1 MLELRHL
8 QTLSALRAHGSLAA
22 AADELHVTASAVSHQ
37 LKELENYYGVKL
49 VNRRTRPLTFTPA
62 GNVVLK
68 LADSI
73 LPQVIRTKNNLK
85 RLAHGQ
91 AGRLRLASE
100 CHSCFDWLMPILN
113 QFRREWSDVELDF
126 ATGFEP
132 EPHHLLN
139 EGDIDLLITTS
150 DLDLEGIC
158 YQPLFTYESR
168 LVLSPTHPLASKESI
183 VPTDLMDQTL
193 IAYPV
198 EAKRLDVIAKFMAP
212 ANVNFAKIRTTEL
225 TAMLIQLVAS
235 ERGVAALPDWV
246 AAEYEKKGWVVTR
259 PLISPDL
266 ESNKDARSF
275 RGNYNKP
282 GVYCQLFAATREKS
296 QDVAYMQGFAKL
308 LDELVKP

>member
-8 QTLSALRAHGSLAA
+8 NTLTALRAHGSLAA

-37 LKELENYYGVKL
+37 LKELENYYDISL

-62 GNVVLK
+62 GKTVLA

-73 LPQVIRTKNNLK
+73 MPQVTRTKANLK

-113 QFRREWSDVELDF
+113 HYRREWSDVELDF

-132 EPHHLLN
+132 EPHHLLQ

-150 DLDLEGIC
+150 NLPIEGIS
-158 YQPLFTYESR
+158 YQPLFEYESR
-168 LVLSPTHPLASKESI
+168 LVLSPTHDLAEQPFI
-183 VPTDLMDQTL
+183 HAQDLVAETL

-198 EAKRLDVIAKFMAP
+198 EAKRLDIIANFMTP
-212 ANVNFAKIRTTEL
+212 EDVNFKAIRTTEL

-246 AAEYEKKGWVVTR
+246 VSEYEKKGWVVSR
-259 PLISPDL
+259 PLG
-266 ESNKDARSF
+266 K
-275 RGNYNKP
+275 
-282 GVYCQLFAATREKS
+282 GVYCQLYAATRTAS
-296 QDVAYMQGFAKL
+296 QDIAYMQGFASL
-308 LDELVKP
+308 LEGIVKPV

>member
-8 QTLSALRAHGSLAA
+8 NTLTALRAHGSLAA

-37 LKELENYYGVKL
+37 LKELENYYDIRL

-62 GNVVLK
+62 GKTVLA

-73 LPQVIRTKNNLK
+73 MPQVTRTKANLK

-113 QFRREWSDVELDF
+113 HYRREWSDVELDF

-132 EPHHLLN
+132 EPHHLLK

-150 DLDLEGIC
+150 NLPIEGIS
-158 YQPLFTYESR
+158 YQPLFEYESR
-168 LVLSPTHPLASKESI
+168 LVLSPTHDLAEQPFI
-183 VPTDLMDQTL
+183 HAQDLVAETL

-198 EAKRLDVIAKFMAP
+198 EAKRLDIIANFMTPEAVSFK
-212 ANVNFAKIRTTEL
+212 AIRTTEL

-246 AAEYEKKGWVVTR
+246 VSEYEKKGWVVSR
-259 PLISPDL
+259 PLG
-266 ESNKDARSF
+266 K
-275 RGNYNKP
+275 
-282 GVYCQLFAATREKS
+282 GVYCQLYAATRTAS
-296 QDVAYMQGFAKL
+296 QDIAYMQGFASL
-308 LDELVKP
+308 LEGILKPV

>member
-8 QTLSALRAHGSLAA
+8 QTLTALRAHGSLAT

-37 LKELENYYGVKL
+37 LKELENYYDISL

-62 GNVVLK
+62 GKTVLA
-68 LADSI
+68 LADNI
-73 LPQVIRTKNNLK
+73 LPQVTRTKANLK
-85 RLAHGQ
+85 RLAYGQ

-113 QFRREWSDVELDF
+113 QYRREWSDVELDF

-132 EPHHLLN
+132 EPHHLLL

-150 DLDLEGIC
+150 NLPIDGLS
-158 YQPLFTYESR
+158 YQPLFEYESR
-168 LVLSPTHPLASKESI
+168 LVLSPTHNLAEQSF
-183 VPTDLMDQTL
+183 VTPDDLTEETL

-198 EAKRLDVIAKFMAP
+198 EAKRLDIIAKFMTP
-212 ANVNFAKIRTTEL
+212 ADASFKKMRTTEL

-246 AAEYEKKGWVVTR
+246 VSEYEKKGWVVSR
-259 PLISPDL
+259 PLG
-266 ESNKDARSF
+266 E
-275 RGNYNKP
+275 
-282 GVYCQLFAATREKS
+282 GVYCQLYAATRTAS
-296 QDVAYMQGFAKL
+296 NDTAYMQGFASL
-308 LDELVKP
+308 LAGIVKPV

>member
-8 QTLSALRAHGSLAA
+8 QTLTALRAHGSLAA

-37 LKELENYYGVKL
+37 LKELENYYDISL

-62 GNVVLK
+62 GKTVLA
-68 LADSI
+68 LADSV
-73 LPQVIRTKNNLK
+73 LPQVTRTKANLK
-85 RLAHGQ
+85 RLAYGQ

-113 QFRREWSDVELDF
+113 QYRREWSDVELDF

-132 EPHHLLN
+132 EPHHLLL

-150 DLDLEGIC
+150 NLPLDGLS
-158 YQPLFTYESR
+158 YQPLFEYESR
-168 LVLSPTHPLASKESI
+168 LVLSPTHDLAEHAFVMPEDLVKE
-183 VPTDLMDQTL
+183 TL

-198 EAKRLDVIAKFMAP
+198 EAKRLDIIAKFMTP
-212 ANVNFAKIRTTEL
+212 ANASFKKMRTTEL

-246 AAEYEKKGWVVTR
+246 VAEYEKKGWVVSR
-259 PLISPDL
+259 PL
-266 ESNKDARSF
+266 
-275 RGNYNKP
+275 GN
-282 GVYCQLFAATREKS
+282 GVHCQLYAATRTAS
-296 QDVAYMQGFAKL
+296 NDTAFMQGFANL
-308 LDELVKP
+308 LAGIVKPI

>member
-8 QTLSALRAHGSLAA
+8 KTLTALRAHGSLAA

-37 LKELENYYGVKL
+37 LKELENYYDISL

-62 GNVVLK
+62 GKIVLA

-73 LPQVIRTKNNLK
+73 LPQVTRTKTNLK

-113 QFRREWSDVELDF
+113 RYRRDWADVELDF

-132 EPHHLLN
+132 EPHHLLM

-150 DLDLEGIC
+150 NLPIEGIS
-158 YQPLFTYESR
+158 YQPLFEYESR
-168 LVLSPTHPLASKESI
+168 LVISPTHELANLATIS
-183 VPTDLMDQTL
+183 PNDLVDEVL

-198 EAKRLDVIAKFMAP
+198 EAKRLDIIANFMAP
-212 ANVNFAKIRTTEL
+212 ANVSFNNIRTTEL

-246 AAEYEKKGWVVTR
+246 VADYEKKGWVVSR
-259 PLISPDL
+259 PLGS
-266 ESNKDARSF
+266 
-275 RGNYNKP
+275 
-282 GVYCQLFAATREKS
+282 GVYCQLYAATRTAS
-296 QDVAYMQGFAKL
+296 QNLAYMQGFSAL
-308 LDELVKP
+308 LDNLVKPVI

>member
-8 QTLSALRAHGSLAA
+8 KTLTALRAHGSLAA

-37 LKELENYYGVKL
+37 LKELENYYDVSL

-62 GNVVLK
+62 GKAVLK

-73 LPQVIRTKNNLK
+73 LPQVTRTKANLR

-113 QFRREWSDVELDF
+113 QYRREWSDVELDF

-132 EPHHLLN
+132 EPHHLLL
-139 EGDIDLLITTS
+139 EGDIDLLITAS
-150 DLDLEGIC
+150 NLEITGVD
-158 YQPLFTYESR
+158 YQPLFEYESR
-168 LVLSPTHPLASKESI
+168 LVLSPTHPLAAESAPI
-183 VPTDLMDQTL
+183 QPSQLVDETL

-198 EAKRLDVIAKFMAP
+198 EAKRLDIIAKFMTP
-212 ANVNFAKIRTTEL
+212 AEVSFKQVRTTDL

-246 AAEYEKKGWVVTR
+246 VAEYEKKGWVVSR
-259 PLISPDL
+259 PLGTGI
-266 ESNKDARSF
+266 
-275 RGNYNKP
+275 
-282 GVYCQLFAATREKS
+282 YCQLYAATRTAS
-296 QDVAYMQGFAKL
+296 RDTAYMQGFANL
-308 LDELVKP
+308 LEGLVKPVNL

>member
-8 QTLSALRAHGSLAA
+8 NTLTALRAHGSLAA

-37 LKELENYYGVKL
+37 LKELENYYDISL

-62 GNVVLK
+62 GKMVLA

-73 LPQVIRTKNNLK
+73 MPQVTRTKSNLK

-113 QFRREWSDVELDF
+113 HYRREWSDVELDF

-132 EPHHLLN
+132 EPHHLLM

-150 DLDLEGIC
+150 DLPIEGIS
-158 YQPLFTYESR
+158 YQPLFEYESR
-168 LVLSPTHPLASKESI
+168 LVLSPTHDLAAQDHINPE
-183 VPTDLMDQTL
+183 DLIDEIL

-198 EAKRLDVIAKFMAP
+198 EAKRLDIIAKFMTP
-212 ANVNFAKIRTTEL
+212 AQASFKSIRTTEL

-246 AAEYEKKGWVVTR
+246 VAEYEKKGWVVSR
-259 PLISPDL
+259 KLGD
-266 ESNKDARSF
+266 
-275 RGNYNKP
+275 
-282 GVYCQLFAATREKS
+282 GVRCQLYAATRTAS
-296 QDVAYMQGFAKL
+296 QDIAYMQGFASL
-308 LDELVKP
+308 LAGIVKPV

>member
-8 QTLSALRAHGSLAA
+8 NTLTALRAHGSLAA

-37 LKELENYYGVKL
+37 LKELENYYDISL

-62 GNVVLK
+62 GKTVLA

-73 LPQVIRTKNNLK
+73 MPQVTRTKANLK

-113 QFRREWSDVELDF
+113 QYRREWSDVELDF

-132 EPHHLLN
+132 EPHHLLM

-150 DLDLEGIC
+150 DLPIEGIS
-158 YQPLFTYESR
+158 YQALFEYESR
-168 LVLSPTHPLASKESI
+168 LVLSPTHDLAAKTVIDPE
-183 VPTDLMDQTL
+183 DLTNETL

-198 EAKRLDVIAKFMAP
+198 EAKRLDIIANFMTP
-212 ANVNFAKIRTTEL
+212 AHVSFDSIRTTEL

-246 AAEYEKKGWVVTR
+246 VAEYERKGWVVSR
-259 PLISPDL
+259 PLGS
-266 ESNKDARSF
+266 
-275 RGNYNKP
+275 
-282 GVYCQLFAATREKS
+282 GVRCQLYAATRTAS
-296 QDVAYMQGFAKL
+296 QEMAYMQGFANL
-308 LDELVKP
+308 LDGIVKPL

>member
-8 QTLSALRAHGSLAA
+8 NTLTALRAHGSLAA

-37 LKELENYYGVKL
+37 LKELENYYDVSL

-62 GNVVLK
+62 GKTVLA
-68 LADSI
+68 LADNI
-73 LPQVIRTKNNLK
+73 MPQVTRTKANLK

-113 QFRREWSDVELDF
+113 QYRREWSDVELDF

-132 EPHHLLN
+132 EPHHLLQ

-150 DLDLEGIC
+150 NLPLDGIS
-158 YQPLFTYESR
+158 YQPLFEYESR
-168 LVLSPTHPLASKESI
+168 LVLSPTHNLAEQDFISPE
-183 VPTDLMDQTL
+183 DLTEQTL

-198 EAKRLDVIAKFMAP
+198 EAKRLDIIANFMTP
-212 ANVNFAKIRTTEL
+212 AQVSFKRIRTTEL

-246 AAEYEKKGWVVTR
+246 VAEYEKKGWVVSR
-259 PLISPDL
+259 PLG
-266 ESNKDARSF
+266 A
-275 RGNYNKP
+275 
-282 GVYCQLFAATREKS
+282 GVHCQLYAATRTSNKEA
-296 QDVAYMQGFAKL
+296 AYMQGFAGL
-308 LDELVKP
+308 LEGIVKPV

>member
-8 QTLSALRAHGSLAA
+8 NTLTALRAHGSLAA

-37 LKELENYYGVKL
+37 LKELENYYDISL
-49 VNRRTRPLTFTPA
+49 VNRRTRPLSFTPA
-62 GNVVLK
+62 GKTLLA

-73 LPQVIRTKNNLK
+73 LPQVTRTKSNLK

-113 QFRREWSDVELDF
+113 HYRREWSDVELDF

-132 EPHHLLN
+132 EPHHLLM

-150 DLDLEGIC
+150 NLPIEGIS
-158 YQPLFTYESR
+158 YQPLFEYESR
-168 LVLSPTHPLASKESI
+168 LVLAPTHDLAEQAFI
-183 VPTDLMDQTL
+183 CPDDLTDETL

-198 EAKRLDVIAKFMAP
+198 EAKRLDIIANFMTP
-212 ANVNFAKIRTTEL
+212 AQQSFAKMRTTEL

-246 AAEYEKKGWVVTR
+246 VAEYEKKGWVVSR
-259 PLISPDL
+259 PLGD
-266 ESNKDARSF
+266 
-275 RGNYNKP
+275 
-282 GVYCQLFAATREKS
+282 GVYCQLFAATRTS
-296 QDVAYMQGFAKL
+296 SAHMAYMQGFGQL
-308 LDELVKP
+308 LEGLVKPV

>member
-8 QTLSALRAHGSLAA
+8 NTLTALRAHGSLAA

-37 LKELENYYGVKL
+37 LKELENYYDISL

-62 GNVVLK
+62 GKTVLA

-73 LPQVIRTKNNLK
+73 MPQVTRTKANLK

-113 QFRREWSDVELDF
+113 HYRREWSDVELDF

-132 EPHHLLN
+132 EPHHLLQ

-150 DLDLEGIC
+150 NLPIEGIS
-158 YQPLFTYESR
+158 YQPLFEYESR
-168 LVLSPTHPLASKESI
+168 LVLSPTHDLAEQPFI
-183 VPTDLMDQTL
+183 HAQDLVAETL

-198 EAKRLDVIAKFMAP
+198 EAKRLDIIANFMTPEAVSFK
-212 ANVNFAKIRTTEL
+212 AIRTTEL

-246 AAEYEKKGWVVTR
+246 VSEYEKKGWVVSR
-259 PLISPDL
+259 AL
-266 ESNKDARSF
+266 
-275 RGNYNKP
+275 GN
-282 GVYCQLFAATREKS
+282 GVYCQLYAATRTAS
-296 QDVAYMQGFAKL
+296 QDIAYMQGFASL
-308 LDELVKP
+308 LEGIVKPV

>member
-8 QTLSALRAHGSLAA
+8 NTLTALRAHGSLAA

-37 LKELENYYGVKL
+37 LKELENYYDVSL
-49 VNRRTRPLTFTPA
+49 VNRRTRPLSFTPA
-62 GNVVLK
+62 GKIVLA

-73 LPQVIRTKNNLK
+73 LPQVTRTKSNLK

-113 QFRREWSDVELDF
+113 QYRREWSDVELDF

-132 EPHHLLN
+132 EPHHLLM

-150 DLDLEGIC
+150 DLPIEGIS
-158 YQPLFTYESR
+158 YQPLFEYESR
-168 LVLSPTHPLASKESI
+168 LVLSPTH
-183 VPTDLMDQTL
+183 DLSAQDFIAPHDLIDETL

-198 EAKRLDVIAKFMAP
+198 EAKRLDIIAGFMTP
-212 ANVNFAKIRTTEL
+212 SDVSFKNVRTTEL

-246 AAEYEKKGWVVTR
+246 VAEYEKKGWVVSR
-259 PLISPDL
+259 PLGD
-266 ESNKDARSF
+266 
-275 RGNYNKP
+275 
-282 GVYCQLFAATREKS
+282 GVHCQLYAATRTVS
-296 QDVAYMQGFAKL
+296 LDMAYMQGFANL
-308 LDELVKP
+308 LEGIVKPL

>member
-8 QTLSALRAHGSLAA
+8 NTLTALRAHGSLAA

-37 LKELENYYGVKL
+37 LKELENYYDISL

-62 GNVVLK
+62 GKTVLA

-73 LPQVIRTKNNLK
+73 MPQVTRTKANLK

-113 QFRREWSDVELDF
+113 HYRREWSDVELDF

-132 EPHHLLN
+132 EPHHLLQ

-150 DLDLEGIC
+150 NLPIEGIS
-158 YQPLFTYESR
+158 YQPLFEYESR
-168 LVLSPTHPLASKESI
+168 LVLSPTHDLAEQPFI
-183 VPTDLMDQTL
+183 HAQDLVAETL

-198 EAKRLDVIAKFMAP
+198 EAKRLDIIANFMTP
-212 ANVNFAKIRTTEL
+212 EDVNFKAIRTTEL

-246 AAEYEKKGWVVTR
+246 VSEYEKKGWVVSR
-259 PLISPDL
+259 AL
-266 ESNKDARSF
+266 
-275 RGNYNKP
+275 GN
-282 GVYCQLFAATREKS
+282 GVYCQLYAATRTAS
-296 QDVAYMQGFAKL
+296 QDIAYMQGFASL
-308 LDELVKP
+308 LEGIVKPV